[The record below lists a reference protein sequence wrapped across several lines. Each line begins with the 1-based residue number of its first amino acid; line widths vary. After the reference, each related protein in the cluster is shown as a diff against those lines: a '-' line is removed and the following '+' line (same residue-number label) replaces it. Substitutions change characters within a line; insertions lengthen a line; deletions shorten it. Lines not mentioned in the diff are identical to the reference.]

1 MKENKVLVKGDKT
14 IELVRTDKA
23 LAVFRHFLENGRI
36 VGRETVDT
44 AAFKTAIDAE
54 KRFHEQ
60 VGSLIARGYREAIMT
75 VMAYYPGGLRQPD
88 SLPREELQFRQEWED
103 HNRERTMPR

>member
-1 MKENKVLVKGDKT
+1 MKTNKVLVRGNEA

-23 LAVFRHFLENGRI
+23 LAIFRHFIEGGRI

-44 AAFKTAIDAE
+44 AVFKTAIEAE

-88 SLPREELQFRQEWED
+88 RLPREELQFRQEWED
-103 HNRERTMPR
+103 HNQERTMPR